1 MRRRFTIAVMLA
13 LAVPCAM
20 AQKLTD
26 QAWQEQQAE
35 EHKSPNA
42 KRREQA
48 RANYQRATQLFQAGD
63 YAVAAALFELAAQ
76 QGNRDA
82 QIMTARLYEDGT
94 KGLPLD
100 EGKAQY
106 WRLRIYERYL
116 PDNDP
121 VGMDH
126 LEAEDLGG
134 IEYLCGGQPLYTA
147 STAVP
152 DPERGLQL
160 LDELSR
166 RSPWDAYENRVRV
179 TFLKYQCY
187 SRTANPDPDVA
198 GKYLSDAGRIV
209 DTPRRDNTKNL
220 RYLPR
225 VKEEQRRDYSCYG
238 TYTLQKQDLDDIRR
252 LCNKPPSFK
261 LYDHKWALTIYESA
275 AAAGDAKAQIALYEA
290 YSDGRGAPQDR
301 RKAFDWIMRAAE
313 QGDAF
318 AASIAGE
325 AYLRGYAPVEHDAQA
340 ALAWLTKGAER
351 GNWTAA
357 YLLAQMYDE
366 GIGTAPDAKRAKAW
380 RARCAE
386 LAGDSGLAA
395 KLCPGSAG
403 QPQGSGSAL
412 QRAFQQ

>member
-1 MRRRFTIAVMLA
+1 MAQ
-13 LAVPCAM
+13 

-26 QAWQEQQAE
+26 QARREQQAE
-35 EHKSPNA
+35 EHKSPNI

-48 RANYQRATQLFQAGD
+48 AANYQRAMQLFQAGD
-63 YAVAAALFELAAQ
+63 YVVAAALFELSAN

-106 WRLRIYERYL
+106 WRLRLYDRLL
-116 PDNDP
+116 PDHDITGPN
-121 VGMDH
+121 H

-134 IEYLCGGQPLYTA
+134 IEYLCGGQPLYTD

-160 LDELSR
+160 LNELSR
-166 RSPWDAYENRVRV
+166 FSAMGMSPWAARENHVRV

-187 SRTANPDPDVA
+187 SRTQNPDPKVA
-198 GKYLSDAGRIV
+198 EQYLSEAGRIANSSE
-209 DTPRRDNTKNL
+209 RDNTKNL

-225 VKEEQRRDYSCYG
+225 VKEEAKRCAGCYR
-238 TYTLQKQDLDDIRR
+238 T
-252 LCNKPPSFK
+252 PPSFK
-261 LYDHKWALTIYESA
+261 LYDRQSAITRYESA
-275 AAAGDAKAQIALYEA
+275 AATGDVKAQIALYEA

-301 RKAFDWIMRAAE
+301 RKAFDWIVRAAE

-318 AASIAGE
+318 AASIVGE
-325 AYLRGYAPVEHDAQA
+325 AYLQGYAPVEHDIQA
-340 ALAWLTKGAER
+340 ALTWLTKGAER

-357 YLLAQMYDE
+357 YQLAQMYDE
-366 GIGTAPDAKRAKAW
+366 GIGVASDARRAKAW
-380 RARCAE
+380 LARCSE
-386 LAGDSGLAA
+386 LAGDNALAA
-395 KLCPGSAG
+395 KLCPGAG
-403 QPQGSGSAL
+403 RAVGNGSAL
-412 QRAFQQ
+412 QKAFQQ